1 MLYKEGVFFLRS
13 IVWSTFLNILTCMK
27 ERMVRDAT
35 SCVVCLGSV
44 TKRERGA
51 RRRECLSFLEKKT
64 IGAYVPL
71 VRSSVWKVV
80 ENGALSSFVT
90 FALFHPLAAF
100 LARRGAVEANG
111 LLGSCSHYRVRKNE
125 YKRAEKEKNA
135 TRLPLKKISRVKL
148 EESTV

>member
-1 MLYKEGVFFLRS
+1 MHERTDGARCHVMCGVSRL
-13 IVWSTFLNILTCMK
+13 CYQ
-27 ERMVRDAT
+27 
-35 SCVVCLGSV
+35 
-44 TKRERGA
+44 KRERGK
-51 RRRECLSFLEKKT
+51 EKGVPFIFGKKT